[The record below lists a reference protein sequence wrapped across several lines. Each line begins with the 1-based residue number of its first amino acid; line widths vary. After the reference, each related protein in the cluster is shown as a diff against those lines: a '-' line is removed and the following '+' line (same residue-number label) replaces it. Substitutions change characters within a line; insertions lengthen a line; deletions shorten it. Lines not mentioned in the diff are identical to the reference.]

1 MLIQRSAN
9 SLPDFTGASWEGL
22 WQGEDEGLIVCWLRG
37 IEKARQQ
44 PDLADAAK
52 LGEFPALA
60 WKGGGEAI
68 KAGKRLGALHY
79 LATWQGLRGEDL
91 NIDIKAG
98 ATMTC
103 TRTGMVV
110 TFTGDLAALGK
121 QG

>member
-1 MLIQRSAN
+1 LLIQCSSSAPHD
-9 SLPDFTGASWEGL
+9 LTGASWETL
-22 WQGEDEGLIVCWLRG
+22 WQGEDVGLIVCWLRG

-44 PDLADAAK
+44 PELAEVAK
-52 LGEFPALA
+52 LGEFPLLA

-68 KAGKRLGALHY
+68 KAGRRLGALQY

-91 NIDIKAG
+91 NIDSKAG
-98 ATMTC
+98 ATITC

-110 TFTGDLAALGK
+110 TFTSDVVALGK

>member
-1 MLIQRSAN
+1 MLIQCKASAP
-9 SLPDFTGASWEGL
+9 PDLTGASWEAL
-22 WQGEDEGLIVCWLRG
+22 WDGEDEGLIVCWLRG

-44 PDLADAAK
+44 PELAEMAK
-52 LGEFPALA
+52 RGEFPTLA

-79 LATWQGLRGEDL
+79 LATWQGLRGDDL
-91 NIDIKAG
+91 SIDKTAG

-110 TFTGDLAALGK
+110 TFTSDVAALGK
-121 QG
+121 QV